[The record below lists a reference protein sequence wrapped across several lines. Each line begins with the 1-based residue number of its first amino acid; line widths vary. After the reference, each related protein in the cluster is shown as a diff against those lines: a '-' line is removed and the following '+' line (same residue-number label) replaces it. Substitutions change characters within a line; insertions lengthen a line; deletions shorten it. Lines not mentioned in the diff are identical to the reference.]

1 MTRSSMRNPFRW
13 LPPLLVFLGIAL
25 MGVFFAQPVSI
36 TVDGQSITAHP
47 LALTVG
53 AALDQAGVEIFSE
66 DLVIPPLTAPIPANG
81 AIEVH
86 RAVPVHL
93 LVDGQPFNF
102 YSVARAPAAL
112 AAQAGFLLFPGDVIL
127 HNGVPVNP
135 VQPLEGN
142 TPIYLQIQRARAV
155 HLTEEDRQ
163 STLFAAA
170 HTLRQALWRA
180 GVPLLP
186 GDMLSSD
193 PDTPLSTGAQVSL
206 RRARPILIEVD
217 GREIPAVSAA
227 PTVGTALAEAGIS
240 LQGLDRAEP
249 DEHEPIPADGRI
261 RVVRVREE
269 IVLQQK
275 NLPYSSTL
283 QPDSSLPLDERRV
296 IQPGTYGV
304 QVIRERVRYENNVEV
319 ARISEGEW
327 VAAEPVNQVVGY
339 GTQVRVQ
346 TAETPDGTI
355 EYYRKVTVYATSYS
369 PCQQGLGRCSWST
382 SSGMRLQKGVVAVTL
397 SWYRLFKGARV
408 YIPGYG
414 FGVIGDVGGGIPG
427 TYWVD
432 LGYSEEDYVRWSQN
446 VTMYFLTPA
455 PPNPPAILP

>member
-1 MTRSSMRNPFRW
+1 MRNLFRW
-13 LPPLLVFLGIAL
+13 LPPLLVFVGIAL
-25 MGVFFAQPVSI
+25 FGVFFAQPIHIS
-36 TVDGQSITAHP
+36 VDGQTITAHP

-53 AALDQAGVEIFSE
+53 AALDQAGVEIFAE
-66 DLVIPPLTAPIPANG
+66 DLVIPPQNALIPANG
-81 AIEVH
+81 AIEVR
-86 RAVPVHL
+86 RAAAVHL

-127 HNGVPVNP
+127 HNGAPVNP
-135 VQPLEGN
+135 TQPLEGN
-142 TPIYLQIQRARAV
+142 APIYLQIQRARPV
-155 HLTEEDRQ
+155 YLTEEGRQ
-163 STLFAAA
+163 SILFAPA

-180 GVPLLP
+180 GTPLLP
-186 GDMLSSD
+186 GDALSLD
-193 PDTPLSTGAQVSL
+193 PDTPLTPNPTEVSL
-206 RRARPILIEVD
+206 RRARPILIEAD
-217 GREIPAVSAA
+217 GRQISTFSAA
-227 PTVGTALAEAGIS
+227 STVGAALAEVGIS

-249 DEHEPIPADGRI
+249 DEREPLPADGRI

-275 NLPYSSTL
+275 TLPFSSTL
-283 QPDSSLPLDERRV
+283 QPDASLPLDERRV
-296 IQPGTYGV
+296 IQPGQYGV
-304 QVIRERVRYENNVEV
+304 QVTRERVRYENDVEV
-319 ARISEGEW
+319 ARIPEGEW
-327 VAAEPVNQVVGY
+327 TAAEPVNQVVGY

>member
-1 MTRSSMRNPFRW
+1 MRNLFRW
-13 LPPLLVFLGIAL
+13 LPALLVFAGITLLG
-25 MGVFFAQPVSI
+25 VYFAQPVYI
-36 TVDGQSITAHP
+36 RVDGQTLTTHP
-47 LALTVG
+47 LALTVKG
-53 AALDQAGVEIFSE
+53 TLRQTGVEISTE
-66 DLVIPPLTAPIPANG
+66 DLVIPPDNHLIPANG
-81 AIEVH
+81 IIEVH

-93 LVDGQPFNF
+93 LVDGQPFSF
-102 YSVARAPAAL
+102 LSVARAPAAL
-112 AAQAGFLLFPGDVIL
+112 AHQAGFLLFPGDVVL
-127 HNGVPVNP
+127 HNGAPVNP
-135 VQPLEGN
+135 IQPIGGDA
-142 TPIYLQIQRARAV
+142 PIYLQIKRARPV
-155 HLTEEDRQ
+155 RLVEDGGEK
-163 STLFAAA
+163 TLFAIGN
-170 HTLRQALWRA
+170 TLRQALWQA

-186 GDMLSSD
+186 GDVLSPS
-193 PDTPLSTGAQVSL
+193 PDTPLSTASEAAL
-206 RRARPILIEVD
+206 RRARPITIEVD
-217 GREIPAVSAA
+217 GKDIQTFSAA
-227 PTVGTALAEAGIS
+227 PTVGAALAEAGLS
-240 LQGLDRAEP
+240 LQGLDRTEP
-249 DEHEPIPADGRI
+249 DENSPLPADGRI

-275 NLPYSSTL
+275 TLPFSSTL
-283 QPDSSLPLDERRV
+283 QPDSNLPLDERRV
-296 IQPGTYGV
+296 IQPGKYGV
-304 QVIRERVRYENNVEV
+304 QVSRERVRYEDGVEI
-319 ARISEGEW
+319 ARFTEGEW
-327 VAAEPVNQVVGY
+327 TAAEPVNQVVGY

-346 TAETPDGTI
+346 TAQTPDGTI

-446 VTMYFLTPA
+446 VEMYFLTPA